1 MSDGK
6 TVIGVFGG
14 TFNPPHTG
22 HVRLA
27 KEAAEK
33 IGAEKILI
41 IPSCIPPHKMP
52 GKLAGGDERMEMC
65 RLAFEDEIFEVS
77 SIELDRGNKS
87 YTVETLRE
95 LKKIYPDSELCFI
108 IGSDMLSS
116 FTRWYCWEEILTLA
130 KICAAS
136 REKGFTADL
145 SVFTPVQ
152 RERIIFLETEPLEVS
167 STQIRVE
174 IAKNGTSGFLNPKV
188 LEYIKEKGLYDDG
201 LSDYRKI
208 LAEKLDDFRIYHSE
222 CVSECAQALA
232 EKYGADPVKAR
243 IAGLMHDVMKNA
255 DADSHFGYIEKSG
268 EKLTSVDIS
277 NPKVWHQISGAS
289 YLRANGIVTD
299 EEILGAVRW
308 HTTGK
313 AGMTL
318 LEKIVYVADFI
329 SADRDYPDVGV
340 VRKLADKSLEDAIL
354 YTSRY
359 TVNKLASKNLP
370 IHPATVECYNDMIIN
385 FQTLLKG

>member
-1 MSDGK
+1 MSEKK
-6 TVIGVFGG
+6 TKIGIFGG
-14 TFNPPHTG
+14 TFNPPHLG

-27 KEAAEK
+27 NEAAEK
-33 IGAEKILI
+33 IGADKILI

-52 GKLAGGDERMEMC
+52 GKLASGEERTEMC
-65 RLAFEDEIFEVS
+65 RLAFEGERFEVS
-77 SIELDRGNKS
+77 SIELDRGDKS

-95 LKKIYPDSELCFI
+95 LRKVYPESELYFI
-108 IGSDMLSS
+108 IGSDMLET
-116 FTRWYCWEEILTLA
+116 FTQWYRWEEILTLA

-136 REKGFTADL
+136 RENGFKADL
-145 SVFTPVQ
+145 SVFTPEQ

-174 IAKNGTSGFLNPKV
+174 IAKNGTPEFLNPKV
-188 LEYIKEKGLYDDG
+188 LKYIEENGLYDDG
-201 LSDYRKI
+201 LSSYRKI

-222 CVSECAQALA
+222 CVSECAAVLA
-232 EKYGADPVKAR
+232 EKYGADPEKAR
-243 IAGLMHDVMKNA
+243 LAGLMHDVMKNA
-255 DADSHFGYIEKSG
+255 TADGHFEYIEKSG
-268 EKLTSVDIS
+268 EKLTKVDIS
-277 NPKVWHQISGAS
+277 NPKVWHQISGAA
-289 YLRANGIVTD
+289 YLKENGIITD

-329 SADRDYPDVGV
+329 SADRNYPDVAD
-340 VRKLADKSLEDAIL
+340 VRRLADKSLEEAIL

-385 FQTLLKG
+385 SGRG

>member
-1 MSDGK
+1 MSGK
-6 TVIGVFGG
+6 NKIIGIFGG
-14 TFNPPHTG
+14 TFNPPHLG

-33 IGAEKILI
+33 IGADKILI

-52 GKLAGGDERMEMC
+52 GKLASGEERTEMC
-65 RLAFEDEIFEVS
+65 RLAFEDELFEVS
-77 SIELDRGNKS
+77 SIELDRGDKS

-95 LKKIYPDSELCFI
+95 LKKIYPDSGLYFI
-108 IGSDMLSS
+108 IGSDMLET

-136 REKGFTADL
+136 REKGFKADL
-145 SVFTPVQ
+145 SVFTPEQ
-152 RERIIFLETEPLEVS
+152 RERIILLETEPLEVS

-174 IAKNGTSGFLNPKV
+174 IAKNGSPVLLSPRV
-188 LEYIKEKGLYDDG
+188 LEYIKENGLYDDG
-201 LSDYRKI
+201 LSAYRKI
-208 LAEKLDDFRIYHSE
+208 LREKLDDFRLYHSE
-222 CVSECAQALA
+222 CVSECAAVLA
-232 EKYGADPVKAR
+232 EKYGADPEKAR
-243 IAGLMHDVMKNA
+243 LAGLMHDVMKNA
-255 DADSHFGYIEKSG
+255 DADGHFEYIEKSG
-268 EKLTSVDIS
+268 EKLTPVDFS
-277 NPKVWHQISGAS
+277 NPKVWHQISGAA
-289 YLRANGIVTD
+289 YLKENGIVTD
-299 EEILGAVRW
+299 GEILGAVRW

-340 VRKLADKSLEDAIL
+340 VRRLADKSLEDAIL

-359 TVNKLASKNLP
+359 TVNKLVSNNMP
-370 IHPATVECYNDMIIN
+370 VHPATVECYNDMLIS
-385 FQTLLKG
+385 KG